1 MIEIKDIIKN
11 YSKLTALDG
20 VSFDIHDNE
29 CFALLGL
36 NGAGKTTLINILSTQ
51 ILPTGGSATVNGL
64 DVVKDC
70 ESVRKIINIS
80 PQESAVGKNL
90 TVRENLDFIAS
101 LYGIQNKTEK
111 IDGIIEKFAL
121 ADKANVLC
129 KKLSGGQLRRVSI
142 ALAMITE
149 PEVIFLDEPTLG
161 LDIKSRKVL
170 WDIIAEL
177 KQNHTVLLTT
187 HYLEEVEFLADRI
200 GIISRGKLK
209 ALGTR
214 EEVLSVTGSDTLE
227 GAFLSLAE
235 EEQ

>member
-1 MIEIKDIIKN
+1 MIQINGIVKN

-20 VSFDIHDNE
+20 VSFDIKDNE

-51 ILPTGGSATVNGL
+51 ILPSGGVATINGF

-70 ESVRKIINIS
+70 ENVRKIINIS

-101 LYGIQNKTEK
+101 LYGIENKAEK

-142 ALAMITE
+142 ALAMITD
-149 PEVIFLDEPTLG
+149 PQVIFLDEPTLG
-161 LDIKSRKVL
+161 LDVKSRKVL

-177 KQNHTVLLTT
+177 KQKRTVLLTT

-200 GIISRGKLK
+200 GIISRGKMK
-209 ALGTR
+209 AIGTR
-214 EEVLSVTGSDTLE
+214 EEVLSIVGTETLE
-227 GAFLSLAE
+227 SAFLALAE